1 MFFPLYKQP
10 IPAPLCDWP
19 IHEEIV
25 LFHVNINQ
33 DEFLLLSKSLT
44 CFPYCLGLRHFEI
57 AALWIL
63 QEEPP
68 VILFH
73 VFHNVLGE
81 LLLDRLIGKYPCK

>member
-1 MFFPLYKQP
+1 
-10 IPAPLCDWP
+10 
-19 IHEEIV
+19 
-25 LFHVNINQ
+25 
-33 DEFLLLSKSLT
+33 
-44 CFPYCLGLRHFEI
+44 LR
-57 AALWIL
+57 IL